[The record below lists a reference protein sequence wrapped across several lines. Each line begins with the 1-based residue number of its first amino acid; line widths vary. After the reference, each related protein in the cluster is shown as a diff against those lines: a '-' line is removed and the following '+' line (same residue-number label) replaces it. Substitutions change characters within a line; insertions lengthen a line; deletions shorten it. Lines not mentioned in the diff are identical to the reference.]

1 MKRILTGLILG
12 SGWLLLLF
20 FGSIQLFWL
29 LVTVA
34 TGLGLHEYYRMI
46 LAGPERKFRAWLVA
60 IGLLPMF
67 ASYAGRLDA
76 VTVGLFIS
84 LLVLVAF
91 ILLNYRLFSAG
102 FDILA
107 RAGFGILFVG
117 FCAAHIVLLR
127 NLSHGVDWLL
137 VLTCITVA
145 SDTGAYYVG
154 SWLGRAKLCPA
165 ISPGKTVVGA
175 LGGLLSGVAA
185 GLGAAVYLF
194 PAVDL
199 LKIAGLAFI
208 LVWTGI
214 AGDLTESVIKRACG
228 VKDSGMLLAGHGGML
243 DRIDSL
249 LLATPVLFYVIHFDL
264 VAVI

>member
-12 SGWLLLLF
+12 SAWLLLLL
-20 FGSIQLFWL
+20 FGPFQLFWL
-29 LVTVA
+29 LVTA
-34 TGLGLHEYYRMI
+34 AAGLGLDEYFRMT
-46 LAGPERKFRAWLVA
+46 LVGPERKFRAWFVA
-60 IGLLPMF
+60 IGLFPML
-67 ASYAGRLDA
+67 ASYAGRIDA
-76 VTVGLFIS
+76 VAAGFFIS
-84 LLVLVAF
+84 LLVLIAF
-91 ILLNYRLFSAG
+91 ILLNYRRISAG

-107 RAGFGILFVG
+107 RAGFGIIFVG

-127 NLSHGVDWLL
+127 NLSHGIEWLL

-165 ISPGKTVVGA
+165 ISPGKTVAGA
-175 LGGLLSGVAA
+175 VGGLLSGVAA

-199 LKIAGLAFI
+199 LKITGLAFI

-228 VKDSGMLLAGHGGML
+228 VKDSGRLLAGHGGML